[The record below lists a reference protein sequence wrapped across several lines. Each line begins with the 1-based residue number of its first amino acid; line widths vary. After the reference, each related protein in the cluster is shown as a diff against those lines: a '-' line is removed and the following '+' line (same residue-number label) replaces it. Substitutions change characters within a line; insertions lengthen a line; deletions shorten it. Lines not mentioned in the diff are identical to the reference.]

1 MPPLAELAVP
11 TAHIRA
17 HARAAVL
24 ASTQTHTAMISC
36 QDVELLRKLVR
47 DLCTD
52 LEAQSAVKTDAPPN
66 QPLCFLQVRW
76 VWLIIVSCSMFLT
89 FAIVAAVGAFA
100 AAAFAVLPRHLYTL
114 AIVPVAVG
122 MCSIVIVLGWLIQS
136 TWATKPSKMLG
147 FIGWSE
153 PVWLSWCRGPI
164 SKAFMLRASSHGGV
178 EAAKGSVSQ
187 RVSLPHAV
195 VSCAGSCS
203 ASSTWLTSYCAT
215 ILHCHH
221 SASRRIQHA
230 IA

>member
-1 MPPLAELAVP
+1 MPPLADLAVP

-24 ASTQTHTAMISC
+24 ASIQTHTAMISC
-36 QDVELLRKLVR
+36 PDVELLRKLVR

-52 LEAQSAVKTDAPPN
+52 LEAQSAVRTDVPGQSA
-66 QPLCFLQVRW
+66 FSVLQVRW

-100 AAAFAVLPRHLYTL
+100 AAAFAVLPRHLYAL

-153 PVWLSWCRGPI
+153 PVWLS
-164 SKAFMLRASSHGGV
+164 RASTRSRLAFRRETEGRTDDDAHV
-178 EAAKGSVSQ
+178 VNVRTDETA
-187 RVSLPHAV
+187 RVVAELGDHVAEHA
-195 VSCAGSCS
+195 
-203 ASSTWLTSYCAT
+203 
-215 ILHCHH
+215 
-221 SASRRIQHA
+221 
-230 IA
+230 